1 MAQSK
6 NDSELTIAQVPL
18 SLGNNAKPELAKSYS
33 EATCSNITNSVTSS
47 PIVSNTAV
55 ESTSVGSAVVSDAMD
70 KNSPQIVLATL
81 NARFFHTSFG
91 LRYLYANLQEL
102 QQFCEIKEF
111 IIQTRAMD
119 IVEQILASKP
129 DIVGFGV
136 YIWNIVETTDV
147 VSLLKVIAPE
157 ITIILGGPEVSYET
171 ESQAI
176 VASADYVLTGP
187 ADISFYQLC
196 KDIIYKTP
204 PDKKVLKS
212 KPVPLDEIA
221 LPYQYYTD
229 EDLKHRLLY
238 VEASRGCPFKCEFCL
253 SSLDKSSTPFEL
265 TLFLEQMEILYQR
278 GARNFKFIDRTF
290 NLNIKTTMQI
300 MQFFLD
306 RMTDDLY
313 LHFEV
318 VPDHLPRKLKELLA
332 QFPDGS
338 LQFEIGIQTFNTE
351 VQANISR
358 KQNNAKSKENLL
370 WLRDNTTAHI
380 HADLIF
386 GLPGETFDTFKDSFN
401 QLYHCRP
408 HEIQMGI
415 LKRLK
420 GSPIIRHTEAFDLRF
435 NPLPP
440 FNILS
445 TDRVSFSTMQRIN
458 RFARYW
464 DMIGNSGRFKYSLPH
479 ILSDKPFDD
488 FMAIT
493 EWIFN
498 KTGQIHKINLKKLYE
513 LISQSVEFL
522 FPEKHPLV
530 ISKIELDYDASK
542 LKSLFSGLN
551 LYAVPQVEQTIK
563 NKSLKRQQ
571 RHMS

>member
-1 MAQSK
+1 MAAQK
-6 NDSELTIAQVPL
+6 HHTELPITKINLATDIADIKHQ
-18 SLGNNAKPELAKSYS
+18 NNSQKS
-33 EATCSNITNSVTSS
+33 IHK
-47 PIVSNTAV
+47 I
-55 ESTSVGSAVVSDAMD
+55 D
-70 KNSPQIVLATL
+70 KAAPKIVLATL
-81 NARFFHTSFG
+81 NARYFHTSFG

-102 QQFCEIKEF
+102 QEFCEIQEF
-111 IIQTRAMD
+111 IIQTRAID

-157 ITIILGGPEVSYET
+157 IKIVLGGPEVSYET
-171 ESQAI
+171 EQQTI

-187 ADISFYQLC
+187 ADLSFYQLC
-196 KDIIYKTP
+196 KDIINDAPLDRKI
-204 PDKKVLKS
+204 LNS
-212 KPVPLDEIA
+212 KPVELKELA
-221 LPYQYYTD
+221 SPYQYYTD
-229 EDLKHRLLY
+229 EDLTNRLLY
-238 VEASRGCPFKCEFCL
+238 VGASRGCPFKCEFCL
-253 SSLDKSSTPFEL
+253 SSLDKTSVPFEIV
-265 TLFLEQMEILYQR
+265 LFLEQMDILYNR

-290 NLNIKTTMQI
+290 NLNINTTMQI

-332 QFPDGS
+332 QFPEGS

-351 VQANISR
+351 VQKNISR
-358 KQNNAKSKENLL
+358 KQNNAKSKENLI
-370 WLRDNTTAHI
+370 WLKDNTHAHI

-386 GLPGETFDTFKDSFN
+386 GLPGETFDSFKDSFN

-445 TDRVSFSTMQRIN
+445 TDRVSFATMQRIN

-464 DMIGNSGRFKYSLPH
+464 DMIGNSGRFKYTLPH
-479 ILSDKPFDD
+479 ILSDEPFDD

-498 KTGQIHKINLKKLYE
+498 KTGQIHKINLKKLFE
-513 LISQSVEFL
+513 LISQAVEAL
-522 FPEKHPLV
+522 YPEKHALM
-530 ISKIELDYDASK
+530 IEKIEQDYEAAK
-542 LKSLFSGLN
+542 LKSLFSGLS
-551 LYAVPQVEQTIK
+551 LYAVPKTTVAVK
-563 NKSLKRQQ
+563 NKSLQRQKR
-571 RHMS
+571 HLS

>member
-1 MAQSK
+1 MAEQRHY
-6 NDSELTIAQVPL
+6 SELTVTPPPVTESI
-18 SLGNNAKPELAKSYS
+18 SLDFVKER
-33 EATCSNITNSVTSS
+33 VTVNHE
-47 PIVSNTAV
+47 I
-55 ESTSVGSAVVSDAMD
+55 D
-70 KNSPQIVLATL
+70 KDTPKIVLATL
-81 NARFFHTSFG
+81 NARYFHTSFG
-91 LRYLYANLQEL
+91 LRYLYANLKDLQE
-102 QQFCEIKEF
+102 FCEIKEF
-111 IIQTRAMD
+111 IIQTRAID
-119 IVEQILASKP
+119 IVEQILAEKP

-157 ITIILGGPEVSYET
+157 IRIVLGGPEVSYET
-171 ESQAI
+171 EQQSI

-187 ADISFYQLC
+187 ADLSFYQLC
-196 KDIIYKTP
+196 KDIINNTP
-204 PDKKVLKS
+204 PVKKVLNS
-212 KPVPLDEIA
+212 KPVELKELA
-221 LPYQYYTD
+221 SPYQYYTD
-229 EDLKHRLLY
+229 EDLQQRLLY

-253 SSLDKSSTPFEL
+253 SSLDKNSVPFEIV
-265 TLFLEQMEILYQR
+265 LFLEQMEILYQR

-290 NLNIKTTMQI
+290 NLNINTTMQI

-332 QFPDGS
+332 QFPEGS
-338 LQFEIGIQTFNTE
+338 LQFEIGIQTFNVE
-351 VQANISR
+351 VQKNISR

-370 WLRDNTTAHI
+370 WLRDNTSAHI

-386 GLPGETFDTFKDSFN
+386 GLPGETFESFKDSFN

-420 GSPIIRHTEAFDLRF
+420 GSPIIRHTQAYDLRF

-445 TDRVSFSTMQRIN
+445 TDRVSFATMQRIN

-464 DMIGNSGRFKYSLPH
+464 DMIGNSGRFKYALPH
-479 ILSDKPFDD
+479 ILSDEPFDD

-498 KTGQIHKINLKKLYE
+498 KTGQIHKINLKKLFE
-513 LISQSVEFL
+513 LISQAVEAL
-522 FPEKHPLV
+522 YPEKHQLV
-530 ISKIELDYDASK
+530 IEKIAVDYEAAK
-542 LKSLFSGLN
+542 LKSLFSSLN
-551 LYAVPQVEQTIK
+551 LYAVPKVEAVIK

-571 RHMS
+571 QHMS

>member
-1 MAQSK
+1 MAAQK
-6 NDSELTIAQVPL
+6 HHSELSIKQI
-18 SLGNNAKPELAKSYS
+18 SLTEDNIHTNGHKIDKS
-33 EATCSNITNSVTSS
+33 APKI
-47 PIVSNTAV
+47 I
-55 ESTSVGSAVVSDAMD
+55 
-70 KNSPQIVLATL
+70 LATL
-81 NARFFHTSFG
+81 NARYFHTSFG
-91 LRYLYANLQEL
+91 LRYLYANMQEL

-111 IIQTRAMD
+111 IIQTRAID

-157 ITIILGGPEVSYET
+157 IKIVLGGPEVSYET
-171 ESQAI
+171 EQQAI
-176 VASADYVLTGP
+176 VANADYVLTGP
-187 ADISFYQLC
+187 ADLSFYQLC
-196 KDIIYKTP
+196 KDIINDAPLDRKI
-204 PDKKVLKS
+204 LNS
-212 KPVPLDEIA
+212 KPVELKELA
-221 LPYQYYTD
+221 SPYQYYTD
-229 EDLKHRLLY
+229 EDLTHRLLY

-253 SSLDKSSTPFEL
+253 SSLDKTSVPFEIV
-265 TLFLEQMEILYQR
+265 LFLEQMEILYNR

-290 NLNIKTTMQI
+290 NLNINTTMQI

-332 QFPDGS
+332 QFPQGS
-338 LQFEIGIQTFNTE
+338 LQFEIGIQTFNTD
-351 VQANISR
+351 VQKNISR
-358 KQNNAKSKENLL
+358 KQNNAKSKENLI
-370 WLRDNTTAHI
+370 WLKDNTHAHI

-386 GLPGETFDTFKDSFN
+386 GLPGETFDSFKDSFN

-445 TDRVSFSTMQRIN
+445 TDRVSFATMQRIN

-464 DMIGNSGRFKYSLPH
+464 DMIGNSGRFKYALPH
-479 ILSDKPFDD
+479 ILSDEPFDD

-498 KTGQIHKINLKKLYE
+498 KTGQIHKINLKKLFE
-513 LISQSVEFL
+513 LISQAVEAL
-522 FPEKHPLV
+522 YPEKHELA
-530 ISKIELDYDASK
+530 IEKIEQDYEAAK
-542 LKSLFSGLN
+542 LKSLFSSLN
-551 LYAVPQVEQTIK
+551 LYAVQKTDVTVK
-563 NKSLKRQQ
+563 NKSLQRQQ
-571 RHMS
+571 RHLS

>member
-1 MAQSK
+1 MAEQK
-6 NDSELTIAQVPL
+6 IH
-18 SLGNNAKPELAKSYS
+18 PELAIKQVQVNQQSTG
-33 EATCSNITNSVTSS
+33 EAVNHSS
-47 PIVSNTAV
+47 PASHIINK
-55 ESTSVGSAVVSDAMD
+55 TS
-70 KNSPQIVLATL
+70 PRIVLATL
-81 NARFFHTSFG
+81 NARYFHTSFG
-91 LRYLYANLQEL
+91 LRYLYANLKEL
-102 QQFCEIKEF
+102 QEYCEIQEF
-111 IIQTRAMD
+111 IIQTRAID

-147 VSLLKVIAPE
+147 VNLLKVIAPE
-157 ITIILGGPEVSYET
+157 IKIILGGPEVSYET
-171 ESQAI
+171 QQQAI
-176 VASADYVLTGP
+176 VDCADYVLTGP

-196 KDIIYKTP
+196 KDIINETP
-204 PDKKVLKS
+204 PDNKVLNS
-212 KPVPLDEIA
+212 KPVPLEDIA
-221 LPYQYYTD
+221 LPYEYYTD

-265 TLFLEQMEILYQR
+265 TKFLEQMALLYQR

-290 NLNIKTTMQI
+290 NLNINTSMEI

-306 RMTDDLY
+306 KMTDDLY

-332 QFPDGS
+332 KFPEGS

-358 KQNNAKSKENLL
+358 KQNNRKSKENLL
-370 WLRDNTTAHI
+370 WLRENTSAHI

-401 QLYHCRP
+401 QMYHCRP

-440 FNILS
+440 FNIVS
-445 TDRVSFSTMQRIN
+445 TDRVSFMTMQRIN

-464 DMIGNSGRFKYSLPH
+464 DMIGNSGRFKYSLPY
-479 ILSDKPFDD
+479 ILSDEPFDD

-498 KTGQIHKINLKKLYE
+498 KTGQIHKINLKKLFE
-513 LISQSVEFL
+513 LISQSVEAL
-522 FPEKHPLV
+522 FPNRHALV
-530 ISKIELDYDASK
+530 IAKIELDYDASK
-542 LKSLFSGLN
+542 LKSLFNGLN
-551 LYAVPQVEQTIK
+551 LYSVPKVETTVK
-563 NKSLKRQQ
+563 NKSLQRQQ
-571 RHMS
+571 RHMN

>member
-1 MAQSK
+1 MTEQK
-6 NDSELTIAQVPL
+6 NTPEIA
-18 SLGNNAKPELAKSYS
+18 A
-33 EATCSNITNSVTSS
+33 S
-47 PIVSNTAV
+47 PIPLVVGNAANASSKTITPIKQHS
-55 ESTSVGSAVVSDAMD
+55 EPTHIIDKTSP
-70 KNSPQIVLATL
+70 KIVLATL

-91 LRYLYANLQEL
+91 LRYLYANLKEL
-102 QQFCEIKEF
+102 QQFSEIKEF
-111 IIQTRAMD
+111 IIQTRAID
-119 IVEQILASKP
+119 IVEQILDAKP

-147 VSLLKVIAPE
+147 VNLLKVIAPE
-157 ITIILGGPEVSYET
+157 IKVVLGGPEVSYET
-171 ESQAI
+171 QEQAI
-176 VASADYVLTGP
+176 VQCADYVLTGP
-187 ADISFYQLC
+187 ADLSFYQLC
-196 KDIIYKTP
+196 KNIINGTA
-204 PDKKVLKS
+204 PDKKVLTS
-212 KPVPLDEIA
+212 QPVALEDIA

-253 SSLDKSSTPFEL
+253 SSLDKSSLPFEL
-265 TLFLEQMEILYQR
+265 TGFLEQMDILYQR

-290 NLNIKTTMQI
+290 NLNINTTMQI

-306 RMTDDLY
+306 KMTDDLY

-318 VPDHLPRKLKELLA
+318 VPDHLPRKLKALLT
-332 QFPDGS
+332 QFPEGS

-370 WLRDNTTAHI
+370 WLREHTSAHI

-386 GLPGETFDTFKDSFN
+386 GLPGETFDTFKESFN

-445 TDRVSFSTMQRIN
+445 TDRVSFATMQRIN

-464 DMIGNSGRFKYSLPH
+464 DMIGNSGRFKHALVH
-479 ILSDKPFDD
+479 ILSDEPFDD
-488 FMAIT
+488 FMAIS

-498 KTGQIHKINLKKLYE
+498 KTGQIHKISLKKLFE
-513 LISQSVEFL
+513 LLSQSVEAL
-522 FPEKHPLV
+522 WPEKHNIV
-530 ISKIELDYDASK
+530 IEKLELDYNAAK
-542 LKSLFSGLN
+542 LKSLFNSLN
-551 LYAVPQVEQTIK
+551 LYAAQHSETTTK
-563 NKSLKRQQ
+563 NRALKRQQ
-571 RHMS
+571 QHMS

>member
-1 MAQSK
+1 MAEQI
-6 NDSELTIAQVPL
+6 NHPELTVTQVTL
-18 SLGNNAKPELAKSYS
+18 ADKNTVKPV
-33 EATCSNITNSVTSS
+33 NHSS
-47 PIVSNTAV
+47 PANHVI
-55 ESTSVGSAVVSDAMD
+55 D
-70 KNSPQIVLATL
+70 KSSPKIVLATL
-81 NARFFHTSFG
+81 NARYFHTSFG
-91 LRYLYANLQEL
+91 LRYLYANLKDLQEH
-102 QQFCEIKEF
+102 CEIQEF
-111 IIQTRAMD
+111 IIQTRAID

-147 VSLLKVIAPE
+147 VNLLKVIAPE
-157 ITIILGGPEVSYET
+157 ITIVLGGPEVSYET
-171 ESQAI
+171 QQQAI
-176 VASADYVLTGP
+176 VDCADYVLTGP

-196 KDIIYKTP
+196 KDIINETP
-204 PDKKVLKS
+204 PDKKILNS
-212 KPVPLDEIA
+212 KPVPLEDIA
-221 LPYQYYTD
+221 LPYEYYTD

-253 SSLDKSSTPFEL
+253 SSLDKASTPFEL
-265 TLFLEQMEILYQR
+265 ISFLEQMEILYQR

-370 WLRDNTTAHI
+370 WLRENTSAHI

-386 GLPGETFDTFKDSFN
+386 GLPGETFDSFKDSFN

-445 TDRVSFSTMQRIN
+445 TDRVSFMTMQRIN

-479 ILSDKPFDD
+479 ILSNEPFDD

-493 EWIFN
+493 EWIYN
-498 KTGQIHKINLKKLYE
+498 KTGQIHKINLKKLFE
-513 LISQSVEFL
+513 LISQSVEAL
-522 FPEKHPLV
+522 FPDKHSLV
-530 ISKIELDYDASK
+530 ISQIELDYDASK
-542 LKSLFSGLN
+542 LKSLFNGLN
-551 LYAVPQVEQTIK
+551 LYSAPKVEIISK
-563 NKSLKRQQ
+563 NKALQRQQ

>member
-1 MAQSK
+1 MAAQK
-6 NDSELTIAQVPL
+6 HHTELPITKINLATDIADIKHQ
-18 SLGNNAKPELAKSYS
+18 NNSQKSIYK
-33 EATCSNITNSVTSS
+33 I
-47 PIVSNTAV
+47 
-55 ESTSVGSAVVSDAMD
+55 D
-70 KNSPQIVLATL
+70 KAAPKIVLATL
-81 NARFFHTSFG
+81 NARYFHTSFG

-102 QQFCEIKEF
+102 QEFCEIQEF
-111 IIQTRAMD
+111 IIQTRAID

-157 ITIILGGPEVSYET
+157 IKIVLGGPEVSYET
-171 ESQAI
+171 EQQTI

-187 ADISFYQLC
+187 ADLSFYQLC
-196 KDIIYKTP
+196 KDIINDAPLDRKI
-204 PDKKVLKS
+204 LNS
-212 KPVPLDEIA
+212 KPVELKELA
-221 LPYQYYTD
+221 SPYQYYTD
-229 EDLKHRLLY
+229 EDLTNRLLY

-253 SSLDKSSTPFEL
+253 SSLDKTSVPFEIV
-265 TLFLEQMEILYQR
+265 LFLEQMEILYNR

-290 NLNIKTTMQI
+290 NLNINTTMQI

-332 QFPDGS
+332 QFPEGS

-351 VQANISR
+351 VQKNISR
-358 KQNNAKSKENLL
+358 KQNNAKSKENLI
-370 WLRDNTTAHI
+370 WLKDNTHAHI

-386 GLPGETFDTFKDSFN
+386 GLPGETFDSFKDSFN

-445 TDRVSFSTMQRIN
+445 TDRVSFATMQRIN

-464 DMIGNSGRFKYSLPH
+464 DMIGNSGRFKYTLPH
-479 ILSDKPFDD
+479 ILSDEPFDD

-498 KTGQIHKINLKKLYE
+498 KTGQIHKINLKKLFE
-513 LISQSVEFL
+513 LISQAVEAL
-522 FPEKHPLV
+522 YPEKHALM
-530 ISKIELDYDASK
+530 IEKIEQDYEAAK
-542 LKSLFSGLN
+542 LKSLFSGLS
-551 LYAVPQVEQTIK
+551 LYAVPKTTVAVK
-563 NKSLKRQQ
+563 NKSLQRQKR
-571 RHMS
+571 HLS